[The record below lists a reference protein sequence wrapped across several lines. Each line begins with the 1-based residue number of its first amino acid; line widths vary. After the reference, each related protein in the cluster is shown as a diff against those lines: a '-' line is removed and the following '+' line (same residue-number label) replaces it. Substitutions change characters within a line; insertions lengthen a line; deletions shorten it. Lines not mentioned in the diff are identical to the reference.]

1 MSYALITGGSSGI
14 GLAYAEE
21 LASRGFDIFI
31 VSNRDDL
38 NLSAQQH
45 LQSLYPTLEV
55 KTLMMDLAVSEAAQQ
70 LFDYCQEQNIDVEVL
85 VNNAGMFYFG
95 AAVEKPVTL
104 SQKMVTLHVDTPM
117 ALSLL
122 FGKAMK
128 ERGHGYILNASSI
141 TAFMKFPTVAV
152 YESTKTALM
161 AFSYA
166 LASELEHHG
175 VNVCCVCPGAVDTDL
190 YNLPVNTRKWL
201 CRFGL
206 MLKPHQVAK
215 KGVRA
220 LFRGW
225 KRRIPGVWSRIFVAL
240 SIIAPDWI
248 VNILK
253 KKFV

>member
-21 LASRGFDIFI
+21 MAARQYNILI
-31 VSNRDDL
+31 VSNREDL
-38 NLSAQQH
+38 NETASQQIRAQ
-45 LQSLYPTLEV
+45 YPALEV
-55 KTLMMDLAVSEAAQQ
+55 KTLMMDLAFPEAAQQ
-70 LFDYCQEQNIDVEVL
+70 LFDYCHEQQLDIEV
-85 VNNAGMFYFG
+85 VINNAGMFYFG
-95 AAVEKPVTL
+95 AAVEKPTKL
-104 SQKMVTLHVDTPM
+104 SEKMLTLHVHTPVM
-117 ALSLL
+117 LSLL

-128 ERGHGYILNASSI
+128 DRGHGYILNASSI
-141 TAFMKFPTVAV
+141 TAFMKFPTIAV

-161 AFSYA
+161 SFSYA
-166 LASELEHHG
+166 LSSELKHHG
-175 VNVCCVCPGAVDTDL
+175 VKVCCVCPGAVDTDL
-190 YNLPVNTRKWL
+190 YNLPVNMRRWL
-201 CRFGL
+201 CRLGF

-248 VNILK
+248 VDIIK